1 MDALKQTI
9 AKNLVHLR
17 TQAGFTQAQLAE
29 KLNYSDKAVS
39 KWERGEAIP
48 DLRVLIQLARLYE
61 ITVDDIVN
69 TASVENIV
77 KPRMN
82 VGKKRFLITLLS
94 AGLVWFIATV
104 VFTIF
109 YFVPKT
115 EDYAFLAFVVAP
127 FACSVVLTVFSA
139 MWGNRVT
146 NMLACSLII
155 WTLAVMLHIFVITFK
170 PFDKIE
176 FLYVVAAVFEIL
188 VILWFILR
196 RFIKRKK

>member
-9 AKNLVHLR
+9 AKNLVQLR
-17 TQAGFTQAQLAE
+17 TQAKLTQAQLAE

-69 TASVENIV
+69 TGSVENIV

-82 VGKKRFLITLLS
+82 VGKKRLLITLLS
-94 AGLVWFIATV
+94 AGLVWFVATV
-104 VFTIF
+104 IFTIF
-109 YFVPKT
+109 FYVPVT
-115 EDYAFLAFVVAP
+115 EDYAFLSFVVAP
-127 FACSVVLTVFSA
+127 FVCAVVLTVFSA
-139 MWGNRVT
+139 LWGNRIT
-146 NMLACSLII
+146 TAITCSLII

>member
-1 MDALKQTI
+1 MDALKETI
-9 AKNLVHLR
+9 AKNLVQLR
-17 TQAGFTQAQLAE
+17 TQAKLTQAQLAE

-48 DLRVLIQLARLYE
+48 DLRVLIQLACLYD
-61 ITVDDIVN
+61 ITLDDIVN
-69 TASVENIV
+69 TSSVENIV

-82 VGKKRFLITLLS
+82 IGKKRLLITLLS

-104 VFTIF
+104 VFTVF
-109 YFVPKT
+109 YFVKST
-115 EDYAFLAFVVAP
+115 EDYAFLSFVVAP
-127 FACSVVLTVFSA
+127 FACSVVLMVMSA
-139 MWGNRVT
+139 MWGNRIT
-146 NMLACSLII
+146 NMIASSLII
-155 WTLAVMLHIFVITFK
+155 WTLALLLHIFVITFK
-170 PFDKIE
+170 PFDKIG

>member
-9 AKNLVHLR
+9 AKNLVQLR
-17 TQAGFTQAQLAE
+17 TQAKLTQAQLAE

-48 DLRVLIQLARLYE
+48 DLRVLIQLARLYD
-61 ITVDDIVN
+61 ITVDDIIN
-69 TASVENIV
+69 TGSVENIV

-82 VGKKRFLITLLS
+82 LGKKRLLITLLS

-104 VFTIF
+104 IFTVF
-109 YFVPKT
+109 YFVEIT
-115 EDYAFLAFVVAP
+115 ADYAFLTFVVAP
-127 FACSVVLTVFSA
+127 FVCAVVLMVFSA
-139 MWGNRVT
+139 IWGNRIT
-146 NMLACSLII
+146 NVFASSLII
-155 WTLAVMLHIFVITFK
+155 WTLAAMLHIFVITFK

-188 VILWFILR
+188 VILWFIFR
-196 RFIKRKK
+196 RFIKRRK

>member
-1 MDALKQTI
+1 MDALKETI
-9 AKNLVHLR
+9 AKNLVQLR
-17 TQAGFTQAQLAE
+17 TQAKLTQAQLAE

-48 DLRVLIQLARLYE
+48 DLRVLIQLARLYD
-61 ITVDDIVN
+61 ITLDDIVN
-69 TASVENIV
+69 TSSVENIV

-82 VGKKRFLITLLS
+82 IGKKRLLITLLS

-104 VFTIF
+104 VFTVF
-109 YFVPKT
+109 YFVKST
-115 EDYAFLAFVVAP
+115 EDYAFLSFVVAP
-127 FACSVVLTVFSA
+127 FACSVVLMVMSA
-139 MWGNRVT
+139 MWGNRIT
-146 NMLACSLII
+146 NMIASSLII
-155 WTLAVMLHIFVITFK
+155 WTLALLLHIFVITFK
-170 PFDKIE
+170 PFDKIG

>member
-9 AKNLVHLR
+9 AKNLVQLR
-17 TQAGFTQAQLAE
+17 TQAKLTQAQLAE

-82 VGKKRFLITLLS
+82 VGKKRLLITLLS
-94 AGLVWFIATV
+94 AGLVWFIATA
-104 VFTIF
+104 VFTIV
-109 YFVPKT
+109 YCVPAT
-115 EDYAFLAFVVAP
+115 ENYAFLSFVVAA
-127 FACSVVLTVFSA
+127 FVCSVVLTVFSA
-139 MWGNRVT
+139 LWGNRFT
-146 NMLACSLII
+146 TAITCSLII
-155 WTLAVMLHIFVITFK
+155 WTLAVMLHIFLITFK

-176 FLYVVAAVFEIL
+176 FLYLVAAVFEIL